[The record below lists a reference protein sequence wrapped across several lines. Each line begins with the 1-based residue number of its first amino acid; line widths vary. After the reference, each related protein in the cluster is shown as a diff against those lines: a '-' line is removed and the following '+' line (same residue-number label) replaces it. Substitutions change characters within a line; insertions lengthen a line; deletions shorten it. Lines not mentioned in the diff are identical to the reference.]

1 MAKYF
6 GSIGY
11 VEDVEVSPGI
21 VEERI
26 VSRDYYGDVIRN
38 NRRLENGEQINDD
51 INITN
56 QISIV
61 SDPYAIKNFWRIRY
75 ATFMCQKWKVKNV
88 DVEFP
93 RLILTLGGLYHERRN
108 LCSLQE

>member
-11 VEDVEVSPGI
+11 AETVETSPGI
-21 VEERI
+21 VKEEI
-26 VSRDYYGDVIRN
+26 VERNYYGDILRN
-38 NRRLENGEQINDD
+38 DRRLEDNDKINSD

-56 QISIV
+56 RISIV
-61 SDPYAIKNFWRIRY
+61 SDPYAIENFWKIRY
-75 ATFMCQKWKVKNV
+75 ATFMGNRWKVKTV

-93 RLILTLGGLYHERRN
+93 RLILTLGGLYN
-108 LCSLQE
+108 A

>member
-6 GSIGY
+6 GSVGY
-11 VEDVEVSPGI
+11 AEDEEVSPGI
-21 VEERI
+21 IQERI
-26 VSRDYYGDVIRN
+26 VTREYYGDVIRN
-38 NRRLENGEQINDD
+38 NRRLENSDQVNDD

-61 SDPYAIKNFWRIRY
+61 SDPYAINNFWKIRY
-75 ATFMCQKWKVKNV
+75 ATFMGQKWKVKTV

-93 RLILTLGGLYHERRN
+93 RLILTLGGLYN
-108 LCSLQE
+108 A

>member
-11 VEDVEVSPGI
+11 AETVETSPGI
-21 VEERI
+21 FKEQI
-26 VSRDYYGDVIRN
+26 ITKDYYGDIIRN
-38 NRRLENGEQINDD
+38 NRRLENDGQINDD

-61 SDPYAIKNFWRIRY
+61 SDPYAIDNFWKIRY
-75 ATFMCQKWKVKNV
+75 ATFLGQKWKVKTV

-93 RLILTLGGLYHERRN
+93 RLILTLGGLYN
-108 LCSLQE
+108 G

>member
-11 VEDVEVSPGI
+11 AETVETSPGI
-21 VEERI
+21 VKEEI
-26 VSRDYYGDVIRN
+26 VARDYYGDILRN
-38 NRRLENGEQINDD
+38 DRRLEDNGKVNSD

-56 QISIV
+56 RISIV
-61 SDPYAIKNFWRIRY
+61 SDPYAVENFWKIRY
-75 ATFMCQKWKVKNV
+75 VTFMGNKWKVKTV

-93 RLILTLGGLYHERRN
+93 RLILTLGGLYN
-108 LCSLQE
+108 A

>member
-11 VEDVEVSPGI
+11 AETTETSPGI
-21 VEERI
+21 VKEHI

-38 NRRLENGEQINDD
+38 NRRLENSDKVNDD

-61 SDPYAIKNFWRIRY
+61 SDPYAIDNFWKIRY
-75 ATFMCQKWKVKNV
+75 ATFMGQKWKVKDVN
-88 DVEFP
+88 VEFP
-93 RLILTLGGLYHERRN
+93 RLILTLGGLYHG
-108 LCSLQE
+108 

>member
-11 VEDVEVSPGI
+11 ADTVETSPGI
-21 VEERI
+21 FTEQI
-26 VSRDYYGDVIRN
+26 VTRDYYGDVLRN
-38 NRRLENGEQINDD
+38 DRRLTNNNEVNDD

-56 QISIV
+56 RISIV
-61 SDPYAIKNFWRIRY
+61 SDPYAVENFWKIRY
-75 ATFMCQKWKVKNV
+75 ATFMDQKWKVKNV

-93 RLILTLGGLYHERRN
+93 RLILTLGGLYN
-108 LCSLQE
+108 A